1 MLKGVASSILGENAG
16 NEPQQNE
23 SANNQPLQKTQTSPN
38 NNALQSLNSLGL
50 DNLDFNMIMKAKSI
64 FDKMNNTPN
73 KNVDLIMALKPHLRP
88 ETQNKAD
95 QALKI
100 IKLFEVLPLLR
111 ELFYMAYFSE
121 NDINEAKRRVSDMQK
136 RANRLTN
143 QEESVKEP
151 PKKEEKNENKNILK
165 DENEEEKDD
174 SSLIILALI
183 MLLSHEGADNM
194 LILALLYL
202 LF

>member
-1 MLKGVASSILGENAG
+1 MDNSTNINDIIANLTPDDINMLKGVASSILGEKAG

-50 DNLDFNMIMKAKSI
+50 DSLDFNM
-64 FDKMNNTPN
+64 MNNTPN

-111 ELFYMAYFSE
+111 ELF
-121 NDINEAKRRVSDMQK
+121 
-136 RANRLTN
+136 
-143 QEESVKEP
+143 
-151 PKKEEKNENKNILK
+151 
-165 DENEEEKDD
+165 
-174 SSLIILALI
+174 
-183 MLLSHEGADNM
+183 
-194 LILALLYL
+194 
-202 LF
+202 

>member
-1 MLKGVASSILGENAG
+1 MLKGVASSILGEKAG
-16 NEPQQNE
+16 NEPQQSE
-23 SANNQPLQKTQTSPN
+23 SANNQPLKKTQTSPN

-111 ELFYMAYFSE
+111 ELF
-121 NDINEAKRRVSDMQK
+121 
-136 RANRLTN
+136 
-143 QEESVKEP
+143 
-151 PKKEEKNENKNILK
+151 
-165 DENEEEKDD
+165 
-174 SSLIILALI
+174 
-183 MLLSHEGADNM
+183 
-194 LILALLYL
+194 
-202 LF
+202 

>member
-111 ELFYMAYFSE
+111 ELF
-121 NDINEAKRRVSDMQK
+121 
-136 RANRLTN
+136 
-143 QEESVKEP
+143 
-151 PKKEEKNENKNILK
+151 
-165 DENEEEKDD
+165 
-174 SSLIILALI
+174 
-183 MLLSHEGADNM
+183 
-194 LILALLYL
+194 
-202 LF
+202 

>member
-1 MLKGVASSILGENAG
+1 MDNTPNINDIISNLTPDDINMLKGVASSILGEGAPENT
-16 NEPQQNE
+16 QSTTQNS
-23 SANNQPLQKTQTSPN
+23 SAQNLNNNQN
-38 NNALQSLNSLGL
+38 NNQNALQSLNSLGL

-111 ELFYMAYFSE
+111 ELF
-121 NDINEAKRRVSDMQK
+121 
-136 RANRLTN
+136 
-143 QEESVKEP
+143 
-151 PKKEEKNENKNILK
+151 
-165 DENEEEKDD
+165 
-174 SSLIILALI
+174 
-183 MLLSHEGADNM
+183 
-194 LILALLYL
+194 
-202 LF
+202 

>member
-1 MLKGVASSILGENAG
+1 MDNSTNINDIIANLTPDDINMLKGVASSILGENAG
-16 NEPQQNE
+16 NEPQQNG

-111 ELFYMAYFSE
+111 ELF
-121 NDINEAKRRVSDMQK
+121 
-136 RANRLTN
+136 
-143 QEESVKEP
+143 
-151 PKKEEKNENKNILK
+151 
-165 DENEEEKDD
+165 
-174 SSLIILALI
+174 
-183 MLLSHEGADNM
+183 
-194 LILALLYL
+194 
-202 LF
+202 

>member
-1 MLKGVASSILGENAG
+1 MDNTPNINDIISNLTPDDINMLKGVASSILGEGAPENT
-16 NEPQQNE
+16 QSTTQNS
-23 SANNQPLQKTQTSPN
+23 SAQNFNNNQN
-38 NNALQSLNSLGL
+38 NNQNALQSLNSLGL

-111 ELFYMAYFSE
+111 ELF
-121 NDINEAKRRVSDMQK
+121 
-136 RANRLTN
+136 
-143 QEESVKEP
+143 
-151 PKKEEKNENKNILK
+151 
-165 DENEEEKDD
+165 
-174 SSLIILALI
+174 
-183 MLLSHEGADNM
+183 
-194 LILALLYL
+194 
-202 LF
+202 

>member
-1 MLKGVASSILGENAG
+1 MDNTPNINDIISNLTPDDINMLKGVASSILGEGAPENT
-16 NEPQQNE
+16 QSTTQN
-23 SANNQPLQKTQTSPN
+23 SSSQNFNNNQN
-38 NNALQSLNSLGL
+38 NNQNALQSLNSLGL

-111 ELFYMAYFSE
+111 ELF
-121 NDINEAKRRVSDMQK
+121 
-136 RANRLTN
+136 
-143 QEESVKEP
+143 
-151 PKKEEKNENKNILK
+151 
-165 DENEEEKDD
+165 
-174 SSLIILALI
+174 
-183 MLLSHEGADNM
+183 
-194 LILALLYL
+194 
-202 LF
+202 